1 MAFMAST
8 DKNENELIPGNWL
21 NCANYWKRKNN
32 QRRWKKIMVTTKTT
46 RQPEAA
52 ESWQTTGPVPGQPR
66 TVGDTGLNF
75 LFLVELLTKVLFL
88 RGQLRL
94 IDLAD
99 HLKLSIGV
107 LEPLLTF
114 LRTERLCEVSRS
126 SGTDTSTSYNLTD
139 LGRLRAED
147 FLQKSQYAGPAPV
160 SLETYVQQI
169 QRQSVSNM
177 QVTHPDIAK
186 AFTGI
191 VVKENILKQFGA
203 AMNSGRAIFVYGP
216 AGSGKSFISEHL
228 VGLLSGDIAI
238 PYAVLVDEAVI
249 LLFDP
254 LVHKPAPQT
263 ESAICLDGRRACDAR
278 WVLCHRPVVSTGGE
292 LTLPMLD
299 LDFDTS
305 ARFYQAPPQ
314 VKANNGLLIIDDLG
328 RQLTPVLA
336 LLNRWI
342 VPLDRKVDYLALHNG
357 KKFMVPFDVIV
368 VFSTNMPPK
377 QLADEAFLRRL
388 GYKIYIGALD
398 EQDYRDIAK
407 QVCAELGVPF
417 SEEGLDYLL
426 HEHHYK
432 EGRPLFAC
440 IPRDIIGQVRDIARY
455 DGQPAEMT
463 PELLDW
469 AWSNYFARDYED
481 IKNLNDKQGE

>member
-1 MAFMAST
+1 MTMTTNTSKQAE
-8 DKNENELIPGNWL
+8 KNEF
-21 NCANYWKRKNN
+21 
-32 QRRWKKIMVTTKTT
+32 
-46 RQPEAA
+46 
-52 ESWQTTGPVPGQPR
+52 WQATSLVPSQPR

-75 LFLVELLTKVLFL
+75 LFMVELLTKVLFL

-94 IDLAD
+94 IEISD
-99 HLKLSIGV
+99 HLKLSISV

-126 SGTDTSTSYNLTD
+126 SGTDTATSYTLTD

-160 SLETYVQQI
+160 SLEAYVQQI
-169 QRQSVSNM
+169 ELQSIANM
-177 QVTHPDIAK
+177 QVTHPDLTK

-216 AGSGKSFISEHL
+216 AGSGKSYISEHL
-228 VGLLSGDIAI
+228 VRLLSGDVAV
-238 PYAVLVDEAVI
+238 PYAVVVDEAVI
-249 LLFDP
+249 QVFDP
-254 LVHKPAPQT
+254 LVHAPVPQ
-263 ESAICLDGRRACDAR
+263 SDSSDRLDGKRSADAR

-299 LDFDTS
+299 LDFDPS

-342 VPLDRKVDYLALHNG
+342 VPLDRRVDYLALHNG

-377 QLADEAFLRRL
+377 ELADEAFLRRL

-398 EQDYRDIAK
+398 EPEYREIAK
-407 QVCAELGVPF
+407 QVCAELQVPY
-417 SEEGLDYLL
+417 SEQGLEYLL
-426 HEHHYK
+426 QEHHYK

-440 IPRDIIGQVRDIARY
+440 LPRDIIGQVKDIARY
-455 DGQPAEMT
+455 DGRPPEMS

-481 IKNLNDKQGE
+481 GKNLNYRQGEVR

>member
-1 MAFMAST
+1 MMMATKAS
-8 DKNENELIPGNWL
+8 KPAEL
-21 NCANYWKRKNN
+21 
-32 QRRWKKIMVTTKTT
+32 
-46 RQPEAA
+46 PEA
-52 ESWQTTGPVPGQPR
+52 WQVTGPIPPQPR

-75 LFLVELLTKVLFL
+75 LFMIELLTKVLFL

-94 IDLAD
+94 IELSD

-114 LRTERLCEVSRS
+114 LRTERMCEVSRS
-126 SGTDTSTSYNLTD
+126 TSSDTSTSYNLTD

-160 SLETYVQQI
+160 SLESYIQQI
-169 QRQSVSNM
+169 QQQSVSNM
-177 QVTHPDIAK
+177 QVTHQDIVK
-186 AFTGI
+186 AFDGI

-238 PYAVLVDEAVI
+238 PYAVVVDEAVI
-249 LLFDP
+249 QVFDP
-254 LVHKPAPQT
+254 LVHVPTPQT
-263 ESAICLDGRRACDAR
+263 DASVCLDGRRACDAR

-299 LDFDTS
+299 LDFDAS
-305 ARFYQAPPQ
+305 SRFYQAPPQ

-342 VPLDRKVDYLALHNG
+342 VPLDRRVDYLALHTG

-407 QVCAELGVPF
+407 QVCEELSVPF
-417 SEEGLDYLL
+417 SKDGIDYLV

-432 EGRPLFAC
+432 EGRPLYAC

-455 DGQPAEMT
+455 SGQKPEMT
-463 PELLDW
+463 QELLDW
-469 AWSNYFARDYED
+469 AWSNYYARDYED
-481 IKNLNDKQGE
+481 GRDLNDRQGEKR